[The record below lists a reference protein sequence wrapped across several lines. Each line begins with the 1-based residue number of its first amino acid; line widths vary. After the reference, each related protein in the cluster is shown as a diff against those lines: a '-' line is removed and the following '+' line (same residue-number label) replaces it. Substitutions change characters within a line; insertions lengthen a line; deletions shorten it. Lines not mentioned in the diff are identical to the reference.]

1 MAKQPQLPKETAP
14 AGPEGKSTPA
24 AGAKSTGAKGTA
36 PKGSA
41 KGRRNRKSGNRTL
54 IWVIVGGVVL
64 IFAGIIAI
72 NWQTLFGSASAVPA
86 TISEGT
92 SWGPVSAPV
101 KVVGYSNFGCSHCR
115 NFAENGGLA
124 LRKLYETTGK
134 VRFESKQFKLADPTT
149 ADAANA
155 ALCAADQN
163 RYWDYH
169 DLLFKQQGASAS
181 PFAKAALKQYGQDL
195 GLDAS
200 KFGPCVDGNQHMNIV
215 DQESADGVNQGVE
228 GTPTFFVTKGNDTKQ
243 IVGDQPDQI
252 KAMIEADLQG

>member
-1 MAKQPQLPKETAP
+1 MAKQPQLPKGTAP
-14 AGPEGKSTPA
+14 AGSEGKSAPA
-24 AGAKSTGAKGTA
+24 TGAKGTA

-86 TISEGT
+86 TLSEGA
-92 SWGPVSAPV
+92 SWGPASAPV
-101 KVVGYSNFGCSHCR
+101 KVVEYSNYGCSHCR
-115 NFAENGGLA
+115 NFAENGGPA
-124 LRKLYETTGK
+124 LRKLYEATGK
-134 VRFESKQFKLADPTT
+134 VRFESRQFKLADPTT

-155 ALCAADQN
+155 ALCAADQK

-169 DLLFKQQGASAS
+169 DLLFKQQGANAS

-195 GLDAS
+195 GLDAT
-200 KFGPCVDGNQHMNIV
+200 KFNPCVDGNQHMNIV

-228 GTPTFFVTKGNDTKQ
+228 GTPTFFVTKGGDTKQ
-243 IVGDQPDQI
+243 IVGDQPDQV
-252 KAMIEADLQG
+252 KAAIEANLQG